1 MKNEIGE
8 MKSGI
13 NFLKP
18 GATGLH
24 CDILESKSYGRD
36 PLSTLPDGIAAVVV
50 VRHQDIPGFYTEYA
64 DPTQTGVASFEGG
77 PVDPTHRHP
86 AVVLIRR
93 AIGGRDRIHAVP
105 VADFCARRWMM
116 FGGRYI
122 TGDSRLRDVVGY
134 PIPLHDRFEP
144 PARD

>member
-1 MKNEIGE
+1 MNNGTQH
-8 MKSGI
+8 
-13 NFLKP
+13 LKP

-24 CDILESKSYGRD
+24 ADILETKSYGRD

-64 DPTQTGVASFEGG
+64 DPTQTGIVSFAGG
-77 PVDPTHRHP
+77 PVAPSDGHP
-86 AVVLIRR
+86 AVVLIRHN
-93 AIGGRDRIHAVP
+93 ICGRDRIHAVP
-105 VADFCARRWMM
+105 VADFCARRLVM

-122 TGDSRLRDVVGY
+122 TGDSRLHEIVGY